1 MTSFLSFS
9 TAFRRWALLLAAL
22 GAVACT
28 SPRYLPN
35 AVLPSPATSPVHRGH
50 LQSIGYRSSVRGPE
64 RRRMFVYLPEGYYRD
79 DTRYPVLYLLHGAR
93 GNELSWIEKGRLLD
107 RIDSLKAI
115 GAMEECIVVLPNVNQ
130 YDNETDY
137 GNGRCKAAFESLFK
151 VDGSTESAFV
161 RDVVAVVDSLYRT
174 KREKDARAIAG
185 LSIGGMQSIYI
196 SAGFPDTFGYIGA
209 FSPMI
214 HNYIMPSPYS
224 KFYNFL
230 GRKLKVQFA
239 DPPKLYA
246 VMTGEKDYFILPVR
260 CYDKRLTRKGYAHEL
275 VINPG
280 AHEWY
285 NWTDFCERFLKKLW
299 K

>member
-1 MTSFLSFS
+1 MTSFRSFS
-9 TAFRRWALLLAAL
+9 TAFKRFALLVAVL
-22 GAVACT
+22 GTAACT
-28 SPRYLPN
+28 SARYLPN
-35 AVLPSPATSPVHRGH
+35 KVLPSPPMSPTHRGH
-50 LQSIGYRSSVRGPE
+50 LLSQPYASTVRGPAE
-64 RRRMFVYLPEGYYRD
+64 RRMFVYLPEKYYED

-93 GNELSWIEKGRLLD
+93 GNELSWMLKGQLLD

-130 YDNETDY
+130 YDDEKDY

-161 RDVVAVVDSLYRT
+161 RDVVTVVDSIFRT
-174 KREKDARAIAG
+174 RPEKNARAIAG
-185 LSIGGMQSIYI
+185 LSIGGMQAIYI
-196 SAGFPDTFGYIGA
+196 SAGFPDTFGYVGA

-214 HNYIMPSPYS
+214 HNFVMPSPYS
-224 KFYNFL
+224 GFYNFL

-239 DPPKLYA
+239 DPPQYYA

-260 CYDKRLTRKGYAHEL
+260 CYGKRLTRKGYPHDL

-285 NWTDFCERFLKKLW
+285 NWTDFCEKFLQRLW